1 MFLGNGIAF
10 YNQIFEDV
18 NHVHYIVEHDR
29 VGDEVHVFNL
39 GHICQITL
47 KYDWKLVLSFWGI
60 DGKRFFCKA
69 TSA

>member
-39 GHICQITL
+39 GHIC
-47 KYDWKLVLSFWGI
+47 
-60 DGKRFFCKA
+60 
-69 TSA
+69 